1 MGKNGK
7 IKGHIVMV
15 CANFIWGLM
24 APVAK
29 MVLGAGAVSSLL
41 LTDFRI
47 FGAAIL
53 FWCASM
59 FAPKEHVTFRDKLLL
74 AGAGVLSILTN
85 QGCYIFGVGFTSPA
99 EASIITTTMPMW
111 VMLLAAIFLKE
122 PVTLK
127 KVGGIMLGA
136 SGALILILNGSISAG
151 IGGDRPLVGDLL
163 VLTAQL
169 SYALYLT
176 LYKNFIKKYSVI
188 TLMKWMFLWAA
199 LLLLVPSLPTIVSTN
214 WGNITLGQ
222 GLGAAY
228 VVVFGTFVAYLC
240 MMTGQKLLR
249 PTVVGM
255 YNYVQP
261 VVASLVALSLGLDRF
276 NLWKLLAVALIFTGV
291 YLVIKSKSR
300 ADELAV
306 QAASGE
312 NECMVEKNPA

>member
-1 MGKNGK
+1 MQSRGKL
-7 IKGHIVMV
+7 KGHIVMV
-15 CANFIWGLM
+15 CANLMWGLM
-24 APVAK
+24 APTAK
-29 MVLGAGAVSSLL
+29 MVLGAGVISSLL

-47 FGAAIL
+47 FGAALL
-53 FWCASM
+53 FWCAAA
-59 FAPKEHVTFRDKLLL
+59 FAPREHVPLRDKLLL

-111 VMLLAAIFLKE
+111 VMLLAALFLKE

-127 KVGGIMLGA
+127 KVAGIALGA
-136 SGALILILNGSISAG
+136 SGALILILNGSMSGAVS
-151 IGGDRPLVGDLL
+151 GGDKPLLGDLL
-163 VLTAQL
+163 VLAAQL

-188 TLMKWMFLWAA
+188 TLMKWMFLSAA
-199 LLLLVPSLPTIVSTN
+199 VLLFIPSLPVMIHTDWNSVS
-214 WGNITLGQ
+214 LMQ
-222 GLGAAY
+222 GLGAGY
-228 VVVFGTFVAYLC
+228 VVVFGTFIAYLC

-261 VVASLVALSLGLDRF
+261 VVASMVALTLGLDRF
-276 NLWKLLAVALIFTGV
+276 NLWKVLAVALIFTGV

-300 ADELAV
+300 ADELA
-306 QAASGE
+306 QRAADAKTADATE
-312 NECMVEKNPA
+312 Y